1 MLPESSQ
8 VSLAE
13 EQGTWDDFAFLMEHK
28 VDKRNQL
35 P

>member
-13 EQGTWDDFAFLMEHK
+13 EQDDFAFLMEHK